1 MPKKKKIYI
10 LLSVLVSLC
19 FLTLV
24 VSNIE
29 EKKEDIK
36 TNGES
41 ILEIDLSD
49 VTNLSWT
56 INKNTLSFSKDE
68 TWTYDDDTNFP
79 LDETKISDLLGIFKS
94 FQATYTIENV
104 TDYSQ
109 YGLSNP
115 VCAIEIKTSDNTYT
129 IKLGDVSKADS
140 QRYIDIGDGNAYL
153 ATNDPYDSYNVSL
166 SSLILND
173 EIPSMKE
180 VTSISFKG
188 SETYTISKEEED
200 KTSLCE
206 DDTYFT
212 NDKAL
217 DNDLVDDYIST
228 IKDLDL
234 SNCVTYSVSDEELE
248 EYGFNNPNL
257 VINVSY
263 TSKSNEEDQALT
275 LYVSSNVKELE
286 EYNNASD
293 DDKEDLSVTRYI
305 RIGDS
310 KIIYPLSDTKYDS
323 LMSYS
328 YDDLRHQEIFYGDFD
343 SVTSIDISLDG
354 NDYTFTND
362 DDTYKYNDEEIESTT
377 LRNAITS
384 LVADS
389 FTSDT
394 STNQKEISITLNL
407 DNEDYK
413 TYKMDFY
420 RYDGT
425 LCLVYVDDKPYAYV
439 SRSSVVDIIEAV
451 NQIVLN

>member
-10 LLSVLVSLC
+10 LLSVFAALC
-19 FLTLV
+19 ILTLI
-24 VSNIE
+24 VSNVE

-109 YGLSNP
+109 YGLSSP
-115 VCAIEIKTSDNTYT
+115 VCTIEIKTSDNTYT

-166 SSLILND
+166 GSLILND

-188 SETYTISKEEED
+188 SETYTILKEED

-206 DDTYFT
+206 DDTYFIS
-212 NDKAL
+212 DKAL

-234 SNCVTYSVSDEELE
+234 SNYVTYNVSDEELE
-248 EYGFNNPNL
+248 EYGFNNPDL
-257 VINVSY
+257 VISVSY
-263 TSKSNEEDQALT
+263 NSKSNEEEQTLT

-286 EYNNASD
+286 EYNKASD
-293 DDKEDLSVTRYI
+293 EDKEDLSVTRYI

-413 TYKMDFY
+413 IYKMDFY

>member
-10 LLSVLVSLC
+10 LLLVFAVLC
-19 FLTLV
+19 ILTLI
-24 VSNIE
+24 VSNVE
-29 EKKEDIK
+29 EEKEDIK

-68 TWTYDDDTNFP
+68 VWTYDDDTNFP
-79 LDETKISDLLGIFKS
+79 LDETKISDLLGVFKS

-115 VCAIEIKTSDNTYT
+115 VCTIEIKTSDSTYT
-129 IKLGDVSKADS
+129 IKLGNVSKADS

-153 ATNDPYDSYNVSL
+153 ATSDPYDSYNVSL

-188 SETYTISKEEED
+188 SETYTISKVED

-212 NDKAL
+212 SDKAL

-234 SNCVTYSVSDEELE
+234 SNSVTYNVSDEELE
-248 EYGFNNPNL
+248 EYGFNNPDL
-257 VINVSY
+257 VISVSY
-263 TSKSNEEDQALT
+263 SSKSNEENQTLT

-305 RIGDS
+305 RINDS
-310 KIIYPLSDTKYDS
+310 KIIYQLSDTKYDS

-389 FTSDT
+389 FTNDT
-394 STNQKEISITLNL
+394 ITNQKEISITLNL